1 MRGTLVGVTT
11 QETESVNDKGK
22 RKRGGL
28 ISVRVVLSVPNNG
41 FCNIEMCVCVCMC
54 GMKER
59 EIERGCVLRR
69 YCMKECILDRQ
80 TERGIFGVVG
90 TYVPMC

>member
-1 MRGTLVGVTT
+1 MYLTM
-11 QETESVNDKGK
+11 
-22 RKRGGL
+22 GL
-28 ISVRVVLSVPNNG
+28 LYRD
-41 FCNIEMCVCVCMC
+41 VCMC

>member
-41 FCNIEMCVCVCMC
+41 FCNIEMCVCVCVWN
-54 GMKER
+54 ER
-59 EIERGCVLRR
+59 ERDRKRLCLKEVLYERVHIR
-69 YCMKECILDRQ
+69 
-80 TERGIFGVVG
+80 
-90 TYVPMC
+90 

>member
-1 MRGTLVGVTT
+1 M
-11 QETESVNDKGK
+11 
-22 RKRGGL
+22 GL
-28 ISVRVVLSVPNNG
+28 LYRD
-41 FCNIEMCVCVCMC
+41 VCVC

-80 TERGIFGVVG
+80 TERGIFVVVG
-90 TYVPMC
+90 TYVHVLR

>member
-28 ISVRVVLSVPNNG
+28 ISVRVVLSVHNNG
-41 FCNIEMCVCVCMC
+41 FAV
-54 GMKER
+54 
-59 EIERGCVLRR
+59 
-69 YCMKECILDRQ
+69 
-80 TERGIFGVVG
+80 
-90 TYVPMC
+90 

>member
-1 MRGTLVGVTT
+1 MSVTFVGFST

-41 FCNIEMCVCVCMC
+41 FAV
-54 GMKER
+54 
-59 EIERGCVLRR
+59 
-69 YCMKECILDRQ
+69 
-80 TERGIFGVVG
+80 
-90 TYVPMC
+90 